1 MSGLHRWIY
10 SLLLYLLIPVEI
22 LRLLYRS
29 RKAPL
34 YRKRWAERFGFIM
47 PEVDGDVIWF
57 HTVSVGETLAALP
70 VINAVREA
78 NPDTV
83 ILVTTMT
90 PTGSEQVKSHLGDK
104 VLHCYAPNDLPH
116 LMSRFIGKIKPSHLF
131 IMEKELWPN
140 MLYYAKQNKTRVVL
154 MNARMS
160 EKSARGYARFSTLT
174 KRMLQS
180 LDAVAVQT
188 AQDAERFI
196 KLGAPEEK
204 LTIVGNIKYD
214 LKIPLEVSQKAAAL
228 RKDIQERPIWL
239 AASTHAGEDKILI
252 SAHQQLLQDF
262 PQALLILVPRHPER
276 FNDVFAKCQK
286 SGLQAFRRTEKASP
300 QGQIYLAD
308 TMGEILVFCAL
319 ADAVFVG
326 GSLVNHGGHNCL
338 EAAAFKKPVMSG
350 PNDFNFADVNRQLS
364 EARALAMVNSDNE
377 IYLQLKAWFENDA
390 EAKRSGEAG
399 YQVVLANRGALDK
412 LLKVLE
418 N

>member
-10 SLLLYLLIPVEI
+10 SLLLYLLIPIEI
-22 LRLLYRS
+22 LRLLNRS

-34 YRKRWAERFGFIM
+34 YRKRWAERFGFKT
-47 PEVDGDVIWF
+47 PKVNGDVIWF

-90 PTGSEQVKSHLGDK
+90 PTGSEQVKNRLGDN

-116 LMSRFIGKIKPSHLF
+116 SMSRFIGTIKPSRLF

-140 MLYYAKQNKTRVVL
+140 MLHYAKKNNTRIVL

-160 EKSARGYARFSTLT
+160 EKSARAYARFSTLT
-174 KRMLQS
+174 KTMLQS
-180 LDAVAVQT
+180 LDALAVQT
-188 AQDAERFI
+188 AEDAERFI
-196 KLGAPEEK
+196 QLGAPQEK
-204 LTIVGNIKYD
+204 VTIIGNIKYD
-214 LKIPLEVSQKAAAL
+214 LKIPLEVPQIAASL
-228 RKDIQERPIWL
+228 RNDIKERPIWL

-262 PQALLILVPRHPER
+262 PHALLILVPRHPER
-276 FNDVFAKCQK
+276 FNDVYAKCQK
-286 SGLQAFRRTEKASP
+286 SGLQAFRRTEEATP
-300 QGQIYLAD
+300 QGQVYLAD

-326 GSLVNHGGHNCL
+326 GSLVSHGGHNCL
-338 EAAAFKKPVMSG
+338 EAVAFKTPVMSG
-350 PNDFNFADVNRQLS
+350 PHDFNFTEVNRQLC
-364 EARALAMVNSDNE
+364 EAQALAVVKSDNE
-377 IYLQLKAWFENDA
+377 VYLQLKTWFENDA

-399 YQVVLANRGALDK
+399 YQVVLENRGALDK